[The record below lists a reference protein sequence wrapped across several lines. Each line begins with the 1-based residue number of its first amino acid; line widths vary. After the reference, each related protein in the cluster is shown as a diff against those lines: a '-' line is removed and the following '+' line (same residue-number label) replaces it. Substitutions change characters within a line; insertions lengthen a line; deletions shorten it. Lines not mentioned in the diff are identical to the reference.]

1 MQRLA
6 RLAQSLLASAKSTE
20 VLDCLGDKVR
30 VQLHVD
36 AAKRLAA
43 QSNVEEDARPCGL
56 GLGFRSHDGDVVE
69 REERENKLA
78 GERWV
83 AKRAN

>member
-6 RLAQSLLASAKSTE
+6 RLAQALLASAKSTE
-20 VLDCLGDKVR
+20 VLDCLRHKVR

-43 QSNVEEDARPCGL
+43 QSDVEEDARPCGL

-69 REERENKLA
+69 KEERER
-78 GERWV
+78 E
-83 AKRAN
+83 

>member
-6 RLAQSLLASAKSTE
+6 RLAQALLASAKSTE
-20 VLDCLGDKVR
+20 VLDRLGDKVR

-36 AAKRLAA
+36 ATQRLAA
-43 QSNVEEDARPCGL
+43 QSDVEEDARPCGL

-69 REERENKLA
+69 RER
-78 GERWV
+78 RD
-83 AKRAN
+83 